1 MGIRLE
7 GREGQ
12 CALRFVVD
20 TCHIRGRS
28 PSDECRSYV
37 LPSFQVTA
45 RFDFIQ
51 SQTTLSLS
59 LTNFIEKIY

>member
-1 MGIRLE
+1 MAGSEVRTSHRAEEEHIRLE

-28 PSDECRSYV
+28 PSDECRTYV
-37 LPSFQVTA
+37 LPSFQVIA
-45 RFDFIQ
+45 RFDFTQ
-51 SQTTLSLS
+51 S
-59 LTNFIEKIY
+59 